1 MAIGDTVQ
9 AGLMRVDPSAILEA
23 GRVKGQLGQQIGQ
36 TLGGLATTYFDTKK
50 RAKESE
56 GQIKGVSMA
65 LKTLAKADDGFADLY
80 EAQDARINDPEI
92 PLSQRRAEA
101 LSFMQNLGVTQ
112 KVRSAQIADQATRA
126 SMKISEENQELK
138 KEQAIFDRVI
148 KQLNIAEDVF
158 SLAESHYRS

>member
-9 AGLMRVDPSAILEA
+9 AGLMRVDSSPILLA
-23 GRVKGQLGQQIGQ
+23 GQAQAKVGEKMGQ
-36 TLGGLATTYFDTKK
+36 TVGGLIDTYVDTKK

-56 GQIKGVSMA
+56 GQIKGVSSA
-65 LKTLAKADDGFADLY
+65 LKTLAKADDEFADLY

-112 KVRSAQIADQATRA
+112 KVRSAQIAEFSSYIA
-126 SMKISEENQELK
+126 QE
-138 KEQAIFDRVI
+138 V
-148 KQLNIAEDVF
+148 
-158 SLAESHYRS
+158 